1 MLLFMFF
8 LNWNIIAL
16 QAVLVSAGQQCESA
30 TCVHILHLSRAP
42 PRLPIPP
49 ASVIPE
55 HHASVPALHSSFLLA
70 VLHMVLSMYANTTL
84 PIHSPFFFT
93 TVSASLLSLSL
104 PLFLP
109 CKQGHQ
115 YRFSRFHKHT
125 LVYDIFF
132 SKSSLAYH
140 FDISP

>member
-1 MLLFMFF
+1 MFF

-93 TVSASLLSLSL
+93 HCVRQSALSVFASIPALQIGSSV
-104 PLFLP
+104 P
-109 CKQGHQ
+109 
-115 YRFSRFHKHT
+115 
-125 LVYDIFF
+125 FF
-132 SKSSLAYH
+132 
-140 FDISP
+140 